1 MSLTTMYLHNL
12 AKRAMTDG
20 KVYPAEIL
28 NAPKLIDK
36 AYGNGD
42 GHLDL
47 DDVTEI
53 ATNVGLEIADKAGD
67 IWDFITSIF

>member
-20 KVYPAEIL
+20 KVYPAEVA

-42 GHLDL
+42 GTLDW
-47 DDVTEI
+47 DDMTEV
-53 ATNVGLEIADKAGD
+53 ASNVGSEIADKASD
-67 IWDFITSIF
+67 IWDFVTSIF